1 MSHPTVIMKE
11 VTTDNIYA
19 YALSKTLT
27 KVSSPATVGLYS
39 SCQDRLDVILDQ
51 IEVYTNKESLRIEQK
66 SNKRQKPRAAKP
78 SFTGLLALIGRLLF
92 YTPVWTM
99 ENQNHHNV
107 RFIYVNF
114 SAWHF
119 AGSDLLWAGIAIRLF
134 HAMQIHFG
142 KLHLALYRVG
152 QYDEEDEIKEKVV
165 KDGPNNWISK
175 KVCCCPLWFFILSI
189 IVIPVVLLV
198 VFFVWGLPKAEVE
211 QEEQGTEANSEVGVL
226 EGFVI
231 ASLGVPAATAL
242 RFAFQMAKNLIFSQ
256 DQNIKRG
263 MDNDRISSQLGFM
276 NEVRKEIW
284 FLTQFIKFMEV
295 FERRRIRI
303 VLKITNLDRCSPKK
317 IVTILEAINIL
328 LSDEE
333 SPVLSILA
341 VNPNVLLKKVKFA
354 ESCFCK
360 EDRAHA
366 LLNRIVTLAF
376 TVPPMCE
383 NLKRS
388 LFHSLTN
395 TSGISEDSPLRWSAH
410 RRKTSSIDLSVVAVE
425 ESKES
430 NPLINK
436 NTETLDVKEDELE
449 KMVWTILSNSE
460 KKLNKYMLDD
470 AISMKRMINSVW
482 VTVIIMKVLK
492 TEFPDPEHTAAWV
505 VLANQ
510 WPCRFSW
517 IIQCV
522 EDEKQR
528 AAIDQQNVSDDD
540 SKTLWEVFSESRE
553 ELYVMR
559 GHIEDLLEQDG
570 DPEVFEALL
579 KDDEFEFTL
588 KNLKIFKVGMV
599 NLDQSIKRELALI
612 RGTSRLEDS
621 GWMRNIAPLPI
632 TTLIKMTTDDIC
644 KEMERMELDS
654 QCIETVKDHKLNGSA
669 LVFGDAEDLK
679 ALLGMTFGEWATF
692 KLHFL
697 SFVSP
702 LRPQYENMPQLPS
715 KNQLSKFLHHVP
727 HNYSSTTSLC

>member
-1 MSHPTVIMKE
+1 AMLPVLLNLLS
-11 VTTDNIYA
+11 DDIYA

-39 SCQDRLDVILDQ
+39 SCQDRLDVIL
-51 IEVYTNKESLRIEQK
+51 NKMEGKCS
-66 SNKRQKPRAAKP
+66 KPRAAKL
-78 SFTGLLALIGRLLF
+78 SFTGLMSLIWKLLF
-92 YTPVWTM
+92 CTPVWTKQ
-99 ENQNHHNV
+99 NQNHHNV

-119 AGSDLLWAGIAIRLF
+119 AGCDLLWAGIAIRLF
-134 HAMQIHFG
+134 HAMQMNFG
-142 KLHLALYRVG
+142 KLALALYRVT
-152 QYDEEDEIKEKVV
+152 QYDEEDEVKE
-165 KDGPNNWISK
+165 K

-189 IVIPVVLLV
+189 IAVPVVLV
-198 VFFVWGLPKAEVE
+198 VVLFVWGLPKAGVSTED
-211 QEEQGTEANSEVGVL
+211 QETDATSEVGVL

-231 ASLGVPAATAL
+231 ASLGVPAASAL
-242 RFAFQMAKNLIFSQ
+242 RFILQMAKNLIFSQ
-256 DQNIKRG
+256 DRNITKG
-263 MDNDRISSQLGFM
+263 MDNDRISSQMGFM

-295 FERRRIRI
+295 FERRRICI

-317 IVTILEAINIL
+317 IVAVLEAINIL
-328 LSDEE
+328 VSDEG

-341 VNPNVLLKKVKFA
+341 VNPNVLLEKVKFA

-376 TVPPMCE
+376 TVPPMSE
-383 NLKRS
+383 NLKS
-388 LFHSLTN
+388 NLFHSLTKR
-395 TSGISEDSPLRWSAH
+395 SGTSEDSPLRKSTH
-410 RRKTSSIDLSVVAVE
+410 RRKTSSIDLSV
-425 ESKES
+425 
-430 NPLINK
+430 
-436 NTETLDVKEDELE
+436 
-449 KMVWTILSNSE
+449 KMVKGILSNAE

-482 VTVIIMKVLK
+482 VTWIIMKVLK
-492 TEFPDPEHTAAWV
+492 KEFPAPEHTAAWV

-528 AAIDQQNVSDDD
+528 AAIDQQNMSTDD
-540 SKTLWEVFSESRE
+540 SKTLWRVFSESRE

-559 GHIEDLLEQDG
+559 AHIQDLLEQDG

-579 KDDEFEFTL
+579 KDEEFEFTL
-588 KNLKIFKVGMV
+588 KNLEVFQVAMV
-599 NLDQSIKRELALI
+599 NLDQSIRRELALI
-612 RGTSRLEDS
+612 RGTSGLKDSASSLIPDLVYLMDLESKYID
-621 GWMRNIAPLPI
+621 
-632 TTLIKMTTDDIC
+632 
-644 KEMERMELDS
+644 
-654 QCIETVKDHKLNGSA
+654 TVKDHKLNGSA

-702 LRPQYENMPQLPS
+702 LRSRYDNMLQVPS
-715 KNQLSKFLHHVP
+715 NNQLSKFPHHAP
-727 HNYSSTTSLC
+727 HNYSSTPSLC

>member
-1 MSHPTVIMKE
+1 MLPVLLNLLS
-11 VTTDNIYA
+11 DDIYA

-39 SCQDRLDVILDQ
+39 SCQDRLDVIL
-51 IEVYTNKESLRIEQK
+51 NKMEGKCRESIRIEQR
-66 SNKRQKPRAAKP
+66 SNKSSKPRAAKL
-78 SFTGLLALIGRLLF
+78 SFTGLMSLIWKLLF
-92 YTPVWTM
+92 CTPVWTKQ
-99 ENQNHHNV
+99 NQNHHNV

-119 AGSDLLWAGIAIRLF
+119 AGCDLLWAGIAIRLF
-134 HAMQIHFG
+134 HAMQMNFG
-142 KLHLALYRVG
+142 KLALALYRVT
-152 QYDEEDEIKEKVV
+152 QYDEEDEVV
-165 KDGPNNWISK
+165 KDGPKNWISK

-189 IVIPVVLLV
+189 IAVPVVLV
-198 VFFVWGLPKAEVE
+198 VVLFVWGLPKAGVSTED
-211 QEEQGTEANSEVGVL
+211 QETDATSEVGVL

-231 ASLGVPAATAL
+231 ASLGVPAASAL
-242 RFAFQMAKNLIFSQ
+242 RFILQMAKNLIFSQ
-256 DQNIKRG
+256 DRNITKG
-263 MDNDRISSQLGFM
+263 MDNDRISSQMGFM

-295 FERRRIRI
+295 FERRRICI

-317 IVTILEAINIL
+317 IVAVLEAINIL
-328 LSDEE
+328 VSDEG

-341 VNPNVLLKKVKFA
+341 VNPNVLLEKVKFA

-376 TVPPMCE
+376 TVPPMSE
-383 NLKRS
+383 NLKS
-388 LFHSLTN
+388 NLFHSLTKR
-395 TSGISEDSPLRWSAH
+395 SGTSEDSPLRKSTH
-410 RRKTSSIDLSVVAVE
+410 RRKTSSIDLSVVDID

-430 NPLINK
+430 IPLMNNK
-436 NTETLDVKEDELE
+436 TDTLDVDEDELE
-449 KMVWTILSNSE
+449 KMVKGILSNAE

-482 VTVIIMKVLK
+482 VTWIIMKVLK
-492 TEFPDPEHTAAWV
+492 KEFPAPEHTAAWV

-528 AAIDQQNVSDDD
+528 AAIDQQNMSTDD
-540 SKTLWEVFSESRE
+540 SKTLWRVFSESRE

-559 GHIEDLLEQDG
+559 AHIQDLLEQDG

-579 KDDEFEFTL
+579 KDEEFEFTL
-588 KNLKIFKVGMV
+588 KNLEVFQVAMV
-599 NLDQSIKRELALI
+599 NLDQSIRRELALI
-612 RGTSRLEDS
+612 RGTSGLKDSASSLIPDLVYLMDLESKYID
-621 GWMRNIAPLPI
+621 
-632 TTLIKMTTDDIC
+632 
-644 KEMERMELDS
+644 
-654 QCIETVKDHKLNGSA
+654 TVKDHKLNGSA

-702 LRPQYENMPQLPS
+702 LRSRYDNMLQVPS
-715 KNQLSKFLHHVP
+715 NNQLSKFPHHAP
-727 HNYSSTTSLC
+727 HNYSSTPSLC

>member
-1 MSHPTVIMKE
+1 MKE

-39 SCQDRLDVILDQ
+39 SCQDRLYVILDQ
-51 IEVYTNKESLRIEQK
+51 IGVYTNRESLRIEEK
-66 SNKRQKPRAAKP
+66 FDKGQKPRAVKH
-78 SFTGLLALIGRLLF
+78 SVKDFLVLIVRLLF
-92 YTPVWTM
+92 YTPVWTT

-107 RFIYVNF
+107 RFLYVNF

-119 AGSDLLWAGIAIRLF
+119 AGSDMLWAGIAIRLF
-134 HAMQIHFG
+134 NAMQMNFG
-142 KLHLALYRVG
+142 KLQLALYRVT
-152 QYDEEDEIKEKVV
+152 QYDKRDEVKAKEV
-165 KDGPNNWISK
+165 KDIPNNWISK
-175 KVCCCPLWFFILSI
+175 KVCCCPLWFFLLFI
-189 IVIPVVLLV
+189 IVVPVVLVV
-198 VFFVWGLPKAEVE
+198 VFFVWVFPNAEIKP
-211 QEEQGTEANSEVGVL
+211 EELGTEANSEMNLL
-226 EGFVI
+226 EGFAI
-231 ASLGVPAATAL
+231 ASLGVPAVTLL
-242 RFAFQMAKNLIFSQ
+242 RFAFQMVKNLIFSQ
-256 DQNIKRG
+256 EQNIKRG
-263 MDNDRISSQLGFM
+263 MDNERISNQLGFM
-276 NEVRKEIW
+276 NEVRKEMW

-317 IVTILEAINIL
+317 IVGVLEAINIL

-354 ESCFCK
+354 ENCFCK

-366 LLNRIVTLAF
+366 LLNRIVTLGF

-383 NLKRS
+383 NSKRS
-388 LFHSLTN
+388 LFNSLNN
-395 TSGISEDSPLRWSAH
+395 TPGISEDSFLRWNRN
-410 RRKTSSIDLSVVAVE
+410 RRTTSSIDLSVVAIE

-430 NPLINK
+430 NPLINT
-436 NTETLDVKEDELE
+436 NRDTLGVKEDKLE
-449 KMVWTILSNSE
+449 KMVQTILSNGE

-470 AISMKRMINSVW
+470 AISMKRTISSVW
-482 VTVIIMKVLK
+482 VTVIIMKLLK
-492 TEFPDPEHTAAWV
+492 KEFPDPEHTAAWV

-517 IIQCV
+517 ILQCV

-528 AAIDQQNVSDDD
+528 AAIDQQNMSSDD

-559 GHIEDLLEQDG
+559 THIEDLLEQDG

-588 KNLKIFKVGMV
+588 KNLEIFQVGMV

-612 RGTSRLEDS
+612 RGTSRLENS
-621 GWMRNIAPLPI
+621 GWMRYIAPLPV
-632 TTLIKMTTDDIC
+632 TSLIKMTIDDIC
-644 KEMERMELDS
+644 EEMERMKLDS
-654 QCIETVKDHKLNGSA
+654 TYRETVKKHKLNGSA
-669 LVFGDAEDLK
+669 LVFGDTEDLK

-692 KLHFL
+692 KQHFL

-702 LRPQYENMPQLPS
+702 DENMLPLPA
-715 KNQLSKFLHHVP
+715 KIHLSKFLQCVVK
-727 HNYSSTTSLC
+727 T